1 MILDRKTMK
10 QIRRPL
16 TPRQLEVVREIAP
29 QAITRVEGD
38 CMEAAGIFS
47 GGMVAID
54 FTRFPA
60 PPRYISKGGDGSS
73 DICACWAVFPGCS
86 IPTFMVK
93 EYLGLWGSFHTVGT
107 RYDLSK
113 GEHLHNL
120 GMFADSIVGVAF
132 ASWDESGHLI
142 WKRDLESFRTS
153 LWSTPTI
160 VREGFEIVGQG
171 NSRSTM
177 E

>member
-1 MILDRKTMK
+1 MILDRKSMK
-10 QIRRPL
+10 HIRRPL
-16 TPRQLEVVREIAP
+16 TLKQLEVVRELAP
-29 QAITRVEGD
+29 QCITRVEGD

-73 DICACWAVFPGCS
+73 DICACWAVFPGFS
-86 IPTFMVK
+86 LPTFMIK
-93 EYLGLWGSFHTVGT
+93 EYLGLLGSFHTVGT

-113 GEHLHNL
+113 GRYPYDLA
-120 GMFADSIVGVAF
+120 MFAESIVGVVF
-132 ASWDESGHLI
+132 ASWGGSGHLI
-142 WKRDLESFRTS
+142 WKREPDSFQAS
-153 LWSTPTI
+153 LGSKPTI
-160 VREGFEIVGQG
+160 VSEGFEIVGRG
-171 NSRSTM
+171 KSRSTM